1 MSWTSATRAKT
12 LLIAIATAFVCTFS
26 SVASADSPKIA
37 VIDLTRAIADT
48 EDGIRVKAQLT
59 ELFDARQGEYE
70 TKEKAL
76 ADAKAEYDQ
85 AVQAGKTKEAALR
98 KKLMTLEKM
107 AYELQ
112 VAQHNFRRE
121 MQQKEYQFMQP
132 IIKQMLAL
140 VRQLA
145 SKQGYE
151 MVLNKEAVPF
161 FRSDLDITD
170 RVVQMYNAEAAA
182 NTPAPK
188 GKAPAP
194 KAAPKAAPEKPAA
207 PKAGGARGTKRASG
221 KAPAKRPASK
231 RGNKAPK
238 SEK

>member
-1 MSWTSATRAKT
+1 MSWTPVYRART
-12 LLIAIATAFVCTFS
+12 WLIALVTLAACTFT
-26 SVASADSPKIA
+26 SVAAWADSPKIA

-48 EDGIRVKAQLT
+48 EDGIRVKAELQ
-59 ELFDARQGEYE
+59 ELFDARQGDYE

-76 ADAKAEYDQ
+76 AESKADYDQ
-85 AVQAGKTKEAALR
+85 LVAGGKTKQPVLR
-98 KKLMTLEKM
+98 KKLVALEKM

-112 VAQHNFRRE
+112 IAQQNYRRE
-121 MQQKEYQFMQP
+121 MQQKEYQLMQP

-170 RVVQMYNAEAAA
+170 RVVQMYNASRAAPPA
-182 NTPAPK
+182 TDAPK
-188 GKAPAP
+188 KAPAP
-194 KAAPKAAPEKPAA
+194 KAAPKKPAA
-207 PKAGGARGTKRASG
+207 PKAKGGSKSSQSSKPAPKRTK
-221 KAPAKRPASK
+221 KAPSPKTRHAKR
-231 RGNKAPK
+231 
-238 SEK
+238 

>member
-1 MSWTSATRAKT
+1 MSWTSVPRALLAAVIALAMT
-12 LLIAIATAFVCTFS
+12 LFAADAD
-26 SVASADSPKIA
+26 AQSAKIA

-48 EDGIRVKAQLT
+48 EDGIRVKAELQ

-76 ADAKAEYDQ
+76 AEAKAEYDQ
-85 AVQAGKTKEAALR
+85 LVAEGKTKDTALR
-98 KKLMTLEKM
+98 KKLVALEKM

-112 VAQHNFRRE
+112 VAQYNYRRE
-121 MQQKEYQFMQP
+121 MQQKEYQLMQP

-140 VRQLA
+140 VRRLA

-170 RVVQMYNAEAAA
+170 RTVQMYNSARAA
-182 NTPAPK
+182 TQP
-188 GKAPAP
+188 KAPARKKP
-194 KAAPKAAPEKPAA
+194 AKPGARKAPKK
-207 PKAGGARGTKRASG
+207 
-221 KAPAKRPASK
+221 KAPAGGTKSSKTSKKKRTKVTSKKRKRRASK
-231 RGNKAPK
+231 KRR
-238 SEK
+238 